1 MTARYRRSLFLFRR
15 DLRLDDQRALQAACD
30 ASRTIVPAFVFDP
43 RQTEPDANEYFS
55 RNAFEVLTTA
65 LQDLADDLDRRGGRL
80 YVFEGR
86 AEDVLGHLLS
96 RGTID
101 AVFVSRDYTPF
112 ARRRDA
118 RLRSQAD
125 TAGVAFHAEPNVL
138 LTEPEDIHTAN
149 GDPFFVYSPF
159 RKAVRQTEIARPMP
173 LRPVHWETRDGSMS
187 TVRIAEMVPT
197 SNPELATSGRRAE
210 AQEVLD
216 DIADFRYYSRKRH
229 RMDAGGQT
237 TMLSAALKFGTVSP
251 REVYAAV
258 ADVFGPRHKLI
269 SQLMWRDFYT
279 HFAFHF
285 PSVFGRAIRPKD
297 RFLEWRN
304 GPEGDAAFERWCAGE
319 TGVPIVDAG
328 MRELVATGYMHNR
341 ARMTVASFLTK
352 HLMLDWRRGE
362 RFFARH
368 LADYD
373 PSVNNGNWQ
382 WSASV
387 GLDSIPVRMF
397 NPYTQAQKHDKG
409 AEYIRRWVPELQDVD
424 PDMLMSGDAVD
435 LSTQAE
441 YPAPIVEHGAA
452 YHRATEAYAEAKAA
466 AENAGYGR
474 YDVTSSSSSP
484 S

>member
-15 DLRLDDQRALQAACD
+15 DLRLDDHRALQAACD
-30 ASRTIVPAFVFDP
+30 VSQTIVPAFVFDP
-43 RQTEPDANEYFS
+43 RQTDPDANEYFS
-55 RNAFEVLTTA
+55 RNAFEVLTTT

-80 YVFEGR
+80 YVFEGK
-86 AEDVLGHLLS
+86 AEDVLGDLLS

-112 ARRRDA
+112 ARTRDA
-118 RLRSQAD
+118 KLAD
-125 TAGVAFHAEPNVL
+125 TAKAAGADFHALPNVL
-138 LTEPEDIHTAN
+138 LTEPEDIRTSS

-159 RKAVRQTEIARPMP
+159 RKAVRQVDIPRPQP
-173 LRPVHWETRDGSMS
+173 LRPVHWETRDGSL
-187 TVRIAEMVPT
+187 PT
-197 SNPELATSGRRAE
+197 ISLDAYRRSPNPTLAVSGRRAD
-210 AQEVLD
+210 AREVLGRMD
-216 DIADFRYYSRKRH
+216 EFRYYSKKRH
-229 RMDAGGQT
+229 RMDDYGQT
-237 TMLSAALKFGTVSP
+237 TMCSAALKFGTISP
-251 REVYAAV
+251 REMYHAV
-258 ADVFGPRHKLI
+258 ASEWGPRHKLI

-285 PSVFGRAIRPKD
+285 PSVFGQAIRPKD
-297 RFLEWRN
+297 RFLEWRD
-304 GPEGDAAFERWCAGE
+304 GSEGEAAFERWSAGE

-328 MRELVATGYMHNR
+328 MRELAATGYMHNR

-352 HLMLDWRRGE
+352 HLMVDWRRGE
-362 RFFARH
+362 RVFARH

-397 NPYTQAQKHDKG
+397 NPYTQAQKYDKG
-409 AEYIRRWVPELQDVD
+409 AEYIRHWVPELRDVD
-424 PDMLMSGDAVD
+424 PDTITSGDAVD

-452 YHRATEAYAEAKAA
+452 YHRATEAYAAAKKAA
-466 AENAGYGR
+466 QDAGYGR
-474 YDVTSSSSSP
+474 YDVERSAG
-484 S
+484 